1 MNLYYFDISGK
12 EAKFLFD
19 KLYHFF
25 PCSTINTITH
35 IFNDWTGDPFCATLE
50 FHQILSLRH
59 LFFATHTFSFL
70 ATGFMLDSYYLYH
83 FGFLSLWLA
92 CQSKDFLTAETFG
105 WTLSRSWNLLRIHD
119 LTAGTFIFR
128 RMSWQ
133 YSRIL
138 SLKEKASPHIKAQ
151 RREISFL

>member
-1 MNLYYFDISGK
+1 MNLYYFEISGK
-12 EAKFLFD
+12 EAKLLFD

-25 PCSTINTITH
+25 PCSAINNITH
-35 IFNDWTGDPFCATLE
+35 IFKMAELGILFVPLWNSIKF
-50 FHQILSLRH
+50 FHFAIFSLP
-59 LFFATHTFSFL
+59 HTFSFL

-151 RREISFL
+151 RREICFL